1 MRYSEGLYQSPDYR
15 GRLDQHLY
23 IQLSV
28 VPSSEVL
35 ISQKKDDLPDEGW
48 IDFERMIR
56 KMHEDNYDGIISVE
70 FVSAPDVIEAGWDIR
85 KESAR
90 LKEILDDAVAKI
102 QG

>member
-1 MRYSEGLYQSPDYR
+1 
-15 GRLDQHLY
+15 
-23 IQLSV
+23 
-28 VPSSEVL
+28 
-35 ISQKKDDLPDEGW
+35 
-48 IDFERMIR
+48 
-56 KMHEDNYDGIISVE
+56 MHGDNYDGIISVE